1 MILDKNEAASSC
13 CFVDV
18 PGFIGMHISKKGLK
32 TMSCDGIAHIA
43 AKCRCEMKL
52 QNVLKLATD
61 KHLLF

>member
-1 MILDKNEAASSC
+1 MLLCRCTWVYWYAYKQERSENS
-13 CFVDV
+13 
-18 PGFIGMHISKKGLK
+18 
-32 TMSCDGIAHIA
+32 MSCDGIAHIA